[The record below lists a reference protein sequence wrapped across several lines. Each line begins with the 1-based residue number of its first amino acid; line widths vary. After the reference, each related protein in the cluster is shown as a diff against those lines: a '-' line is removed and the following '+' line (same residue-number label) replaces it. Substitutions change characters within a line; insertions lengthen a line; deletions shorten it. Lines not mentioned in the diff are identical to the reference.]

1 MPTSLS
7 PLERSLRE
15 RIMEVLTERARR
27 NGGVFT
33 RDELSSF
40 PVDGRELRLID
51 QSRGIWNP
59 SWLDATLAIVSSKDG
74 PYNDTES
81 DDGFLRYDYRAGSA
95 QGDNRKLR
103 AAMELGAPLILLRKI
118 ATKVYVPVL
127 PVYVV
132 YDDSVNRQFIVA
144 LDESLRLLGDPLHP
158 TDDQRRYAN
167 RVARA
172 RLHQPEFRA
181 KVIRAYTARCAIC
194 SLRHPELLD
203 AAHIVRDS
211 HKWGLPVVPNGLSL
225 CKIHHA
231 AYDQNLIG
239 ITPDHEVMVNQDLL
253 EERDGPMLEHGLQAM
268 HGRSLILP
276 ARAADRPD
284 RDRLAARFEEFR
296 AWR

>member
-1 MPTSLS
+1 
-7 PLERSLRE
+7 
-15 RIMEVLTERARR
+15 MEVLAERARR
-27 NGGVFT
+27 NGGVIT
-33 RDELSSF
+33 RGELSSF

-59 SWLDATLAIVSSKDG
+59 SWLSATLAIVSSKDG

-118 ATKVYVPVL
+118 AAKVYVPVL

-132 YDDSVNRQFIVA
+132 YDDAVNRQFIVA
-144 LDESLRLLGDPLHP
+144 LDESLRLIGDPLHP
-158 TDDQRRYAN
+158 TDDQRRYTN

-211 HKWGLPVVPNGLSL
+211 HQWGLPVVPNGLSL

-239 ITPDHEVMVNQDLL
+239 ITPDHEVTVNQDIL

-268 HGRSLILP
+268 HGRILILP